1 MYLRRYAHDANVPLS
16 LRSPISVATNRSADA
31 YRRICF
37 IEDSWGNHTFLDL
50 FPAFS
55 RCLLLTGGSS
65 SIPPLLYPRLLFLRC
80 LKLRFR
86 DEVVCRV
93 PGCPLLGSSSY
104 STQTAS
110 IQPLTVPGSIS
121 SCLFIVRRCV
131 YSWCIPLV
139 NSDIPVGIGRT
150 LLRCTSF
157 VPTAHSFLQHWA
169 STDR

>member
-16 LRSPISVATNRSADA
+16 LRSPVSVATNRSADA

-37 IEDSWGNHTFLDL
+37 IEDSWGNHTFFDL

-80 LKLRFR
+80 LMLRFR

-93 PGCPLLGSSSY
+93 PRCPLLGSARTVLKQLPYSLLQYPVRSRHVYLSY
-104 STQTAS
+104 A
-110 IQPLTVPGSIS
+110 VV
-121 SCLFIVRRCV
+121 F
-131 YSWCIPLV
+131 
-139 NSDIPVGIGRT
+139 T
-150 LLRCTSF
+150 LG
-157 VPTAHSFLQHWA
+157 AYHW
-169 STDR
+169 